1 MFMQQPQLIELST
14 TEGRIL
20 INPEEI
26 LFIESIQRKR
36 VIHTYQE
43 KYVSYKSL
51 EYMESMLNQGYFAR
65 THRSFIVNLKK
76 IEKIVPYCRT
86 SNKIVFYNYDEYAY
100 ISKKYG
106 HDLF

>member
-1 MFMQQPQLIELST
+1 MQQPQLIELNT

-20 INPEEI
+20 INTEEI

-36 VIHTYQE
+36 VIHTYRK

-51 EYMESMLNQGYFAR
+51 EYMESILSHGYFVK

-76 IEKIVPYCRT
+76 VQKVIPFCRT
-86 SNKIVFYNYDEYAY
+86 SNKIIFYNYDEYAY
-100 ISKKYG
+100 LSKKYENN
-106 HDLF
+106 LL